1 MHVEIEVIE
10 KQLADCK
17 ERASISD
24 RALTSTQELQS
35 AKMECKALEAKLG
48 SAH

>member
-1 MHVEIEVIE
+1 MLEKNQEIGQMHVEIEVIE

-35 AKMECKALEAKLG
+35 AKME
-48 SAH
+48 